1 MKKIILILVLL
12 SGMSLASPYT
22 STLGKIENVLYG
34 FQYDTEADENRMQR
48 IETTVYGKNNSG
60 TIQQRLDKLKKDIS
74 ADQIGKEITPSED
87 TFAEKDTIEEELKA
101 DSNIKYPAVDE
112 LEMRTFNKVTTD
124 KDIKTRLS
132 TLEQKIFGKVYTDD
146 LSTRVDRLKA
156 EVRPTSFMDNAI
168 AQSSNDFFDDDP
180 IELERNYHLDRYESP
195 NQFDYEQYNS
205 QAKSRFLGKKPNL
218 TNIENSVLRRSF
230 QNDTMDNRLNRLENA
245 MFGTEFSEDDEQT
258 RTARIS
264 SAYKAHKN
272 ASKYDSNRF
281 SRNMTTAVQIGTI
294 LLMVLACIL

>member
-1 MKKIILILVLL
+1 
-12 SGMSLASPYT
+12 MSLASPYT